1 MLKIGDVI
9 ILEPSYPGGSE
20 KYKCKL
26 VERSGEDLYIDYPIN
41 LNTGKTVFLLDGT
54 QLKASFVAEEGTVY
68 LFDCEV
74 KGRVKQNIPMLKLS
88 YPGKEH
94 LVKIQRRQYVRI
106 KTPADVAV
114 HPLNGEFPPFTTISD
129 DISAGGAAILSGK
142 GVSLFEGQMI
152 HTWFVLPMQSGE
164 YHYLNLKSRIVRIA
178 ASGPDRNRISL
189 QFIDISGQDRQLL
202 LRFIFERQ
210 LAMKKKGLPL

>member
-9 ILEPSYPGGSE
+9 ILEPSYSGDSE

-26 VERSGEDLYIDYPIN
+26 VDRSGEDLYIDYPIN
-41 LNTGKTVFLLDGT
+41 MNTGKTVFLLDGT

-74 KGRVKQNIPMLKLS
+74 KGRVKQKIPMLKLR

-106 KTPADVAV
+106 ETLADVAV

-129 DISAGGAAILSGK
+129 DISAGGAAILSGT
-142 GVSLFEGQMI
+142 GVSLHEGQHI
-152 HTWFVLPMQSGE
+152 NTWFVLPMQSGE
-164 YHYLNLKSRIVRIA
+164 YHYLNLKSKIVRIA
-178 ASGPDRNRISL
+178 ATGPNRNRISL
-189 QFIDISGQDRQLL
+189 QFIDISGQERQML
-202 LRFIFERQ
+202 LRFSFERQ
-210 LAMKKKGLPL
+210 LALKKKGLPL